1 MNSKIMKGFLAY
13 FGGIHCVKCLKG
25 KKKVNNDN
33 YVASLTPE
41 LSVAYCDRCEQK
53 VAVSS
58 KLAKEQEMVRRLRKE
73 GIEADIFPDDEVD
86 SIILLEVAP
95 WDIKAF
101 YNETAPENQRYI
113 VGYYHQIH
121 DTHVEDIAATLEEAV
136 EKFKLFVEDCQ
147 ELAKYV

>member
-1 MNSKIMKGFLAY
+1 HPSAGTQPLGVNLCGGGGCPRSCRALARAER
-13 FGGIHCVKCLKG
+13 H
-25 KKKVNNDN
+25 
-33 YVASLTPE
+33 
-41 LSVAYCDRCEQK
+41 
-53 VAVSS
+53 
-58 KLAKEQEMVRRLRKE
+58 
-73 GIEADIFPDDEVD
+73 IFPDDEVD

-147 ELAKYV
+147 E